1 MTPADLIA
9 ERDALLGIAQEPSP
23 RALME
28 MHPRWSPE
36 FRRGYRC
43 VYDRVRH
50 GWDRVAAEE
59 VPMGQ
64 KRGPKPLPPEERA
77 QRDRA
82 RWRARYAE
90 QKAKRAQRA
99 PEGPD
104 ADPM

>member
-1 MTPADLIA
+1 MTEADLLA
-9 ERDALLGIAQEPSP
+9 ERDALLGIAQGLSP
-23 RALME
+23 RAIMTLY
-28 MHPRWSPE
+28 PRWSLE

-50 GWDRVAAEE
+50 GWDRIAAEE

-82 RWRARYAE
+82 RWRAAYART
-90 QKAKRAQRA
+90 KAKSAHRA
-99 PEGPD
+99 PEGLD
-104 ADPM
+104 ADSM